1 MKNLLKT
8 WNIKE
13 LNKTLVSYSKR
24 VKEYQPQERN
34 NFYYRMQKQ
43 ITLINSEI
51 NSRN

>member
-8 WNIKE
+8 WDSKE

-34 NFYYRMQKQ
+34 DFYYRMQKQ
-43 ITLINSEI
+43 IILLNAEI